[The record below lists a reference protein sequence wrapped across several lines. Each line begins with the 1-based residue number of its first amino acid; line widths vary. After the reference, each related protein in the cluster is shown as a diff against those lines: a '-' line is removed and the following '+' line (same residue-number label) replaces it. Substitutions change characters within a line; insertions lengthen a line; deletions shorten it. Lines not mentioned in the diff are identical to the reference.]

1 MPAVN
6 YVLFVGIRIQIQK
19 ICRCGHGYVRNV
31 ERNMT
36 GISMLQKWKAFIR
49 KIDTKTDDYST
60 VLKTIR
66 AFLTKPFVAAVE
78 NKIFTDNWIVQNGQW
93 M

>member
-1 MPAVN
+1 MSFDNDEAM
-6 YVLFVGIRIQIQK
+6 K
-19 ICRCGHGYVRNV
+19 K
-31 ERNMT
+31 
-36 GISMLQKWKAFIR
+36 KWKAFIR